1 VGERVCSKWKLP
13 QALTV
18 VIGKHHRVPS
28 TMDDDTR
35 QLMAI
40 LRIAERLAY
49 TAKAG
54 IDSGHK
60 FDTTVDS
67 PLLYA
72 ANMKEDVFR
81 TLLQAVPSVI
91 ESAKAEL

>member
-1 VGERVCSKWKLP
+1 
-13 QALTV
+13 
-18 VIGKHHRVPS
+18 
-28 TMDDDTR
+28 MDDSTR
-35 QLMAI
+35 LLMTI

-54 IDSGHK
+54 IDGNHS
-60 FDTTVDS
+60 FDTTVDA
-67 PLLYA
+67 PLLRA

-81 TLLQAVPSVI
+81 TLLQSVPSVI